1 MSDEVKN
8 KEVDMCHYHTLEQPT
23 RIISLHVCPKAAH
36 KMGLTV
42 GDACKLAE
50 RAKGEFE
57 G

>member
-23 RIISLHVCPKAAH
+23 RIISLHYCPKEAH
-36 KMGLTV
+36 KQGSDFKTV
-42 GDACKLAE
+42 CAAW